1 MYHCDAC
8 GWDGAEPV
16 LSDEPI
22 SKGLLWTLRGC
33 PTCGEE
39 VYETTVVRGAHLLLR
54 VSAGTSRPVS
64 RGVPAMRSPDD
75 PATLVWTTGSPRT
88 HAADPRARRSPSATF
103 ALFMVPN
110 ADRATGTR

>member
-22 SKGLLWTLRGC
+22 SKGLLWTLRVC

-39 VYETTVVRGAHLLLR
+39 VYETQVVR
-54 VSAGTSRPVS
+54 VPVCS
-64 RGVPAMRSPDD
+64 CDD
-75 PATLVWTTGSPRT
+75 RLGHPGPCQEV
-88 HAADPRARRSPSATF
+88 F
-103 ALFMVPN
+103 
-110 ADRATGTR
+110 